1 MRGRDH
7 VRGERSCERGE
18 IMCERGE
25 DHVRG
30 ERIM

>member
-18 IMCERGE
+18 

-30 ERIM
+30 ERSCERGEIM